1 MKRREFL
8 RLVSITP
15 LAIKTPVVL
24 ARSESMARVWRT
36 YELTYDV
43 DLSAHKGAGRVWLPL
58 PQDMG
63 NYQRLMALSWSDSA
77 PSAGLQRDNTYGA
90 NMYSVAWSESE
101 VAPKFTVTAK
111 VAIRDRIMEAAAGCS
126 YNRNEARLYLMPTK
140 HMPVDGIVAKTSQ
153 AIVKST
159 MTPDEKARAIYD
171 WVVDNTFRDPKVRGC
186 GLGDIKIMLESGN
199 LGGKCADISSL
210 FVGLARAAGV
220 PARDVYGVRVA
231 PSKLMKCLG
240 TSGDISKAQHCR
252 AEYLSPIHGWVAVD
266 PADVRKA
273 VLEEK
278 LPLADPRVKKLRNY
292 LFGNWEMNWVGFNTA
307 CDFDLGAGG
316 GDISY
321 LMYPYA
327 KVADNVFDGRSP
339 RDFEFS
345 LTSKKVDSSYKLS

>member
-8 RLVSITP
+8 RLVSIAP
-15 LAIKTPVVL
+15 LAIKTPVAL
-24 ARSESMARVWRT
+24 ARSESMERLWRT
-36 YELTYDV
+36 YELTYNV

-63 NYQRLMALSWSDSA
+63 DFQRLMALSWSDSA
-77 PSAGLQRDNTYGA
+77 PGAGLQRDSTYGT
-90 NMYSVAWSESE
+90 NMYFVDWGDKKT
-101 VAPKFTVTAK
+101 APEFTVTVK
-111 VAIRDRIMEAAAGCS
+111 VATRNRVMEPAAINP
-126 YNRNEARLYLMPTK
+126 YDRNEARLYLMPTK
-140 HMPVDGIVAKTSQ
+140 HMPTDGIVAKTAQ
-153 AIVKST
+153 AIVKSS
-159 MTPDEKARAIYD
+159 MTPDEKARAIYE

-231 PSKLMKCLG
+231 PSKLLQCLG
-240 TSGDISKAQHCR
+240 ASGDISKAQHCR
-252 AEYLSPIHGWVAVD
+252 AEYLSPVHGWVAVD

-273 VLEEK
+273 VLDEK
-278 LPLADPRVKKLRNY
+278 LTLDDPRIKKLRNY

-307 CDFDLGAGG
+307 RDFNLGSGG

-327 KVADNVFDGRSP
+327 KVADHVYDGRSP

-345 LTSKKVDSSYKLS
+345 LTSREVRELYKPV